1 MLAAIRRLSVA
12 LAIALT
18 TSAWAVPMPVG
29 SGPADDLLVNV
40 DFSGETPAPPYNFML
55 HLNVVINPTAPPASG
70 QFSVRE
76 RAGPI
81 VDRVVRNRERIMFD
95 LDAASDG
102 ENVYRHYVQA
112 CRRMGVEP
120 ASRERVF
127 GLIEKWTEVLSG
139 RSEPTKQ

>member
-1 MLAAIRRLSVA
+1 
-12 LAIALT
+12 
-18 TSAWAVPMPVG
+18 
-29 SGPADDLLVNV
+29 
-40 DFSGETPAPPYNFML
+40 
-55 HLNVVINPTAPPASG
+55 
-70 QFSVRE
+70 
-76 RAGPI
+76 
-81 VDRVVRNRERIMFD
+81 MFD